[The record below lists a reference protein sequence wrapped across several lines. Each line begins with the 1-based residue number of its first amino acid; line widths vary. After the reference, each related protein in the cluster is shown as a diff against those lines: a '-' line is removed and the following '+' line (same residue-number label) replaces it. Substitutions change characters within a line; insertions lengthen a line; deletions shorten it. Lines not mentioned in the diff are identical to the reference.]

1 MPDIYDVCIIGG
13 GPSGHSASLYTSR
26 SMLKTILFEGI
37 DNPGGQLTK
46 TTEIENY
53 LGFPEG
59 IDGYEL
65 CNNFRRQSEKWGTYI
80 VSEYVERIKREE
92 KENLFSVYFDEM
104 NQYILTKSIIICT
117 GSFARVLKFEG
128 SEKYW
133 NKGITSCAV
142 CHGAL
147 PIFRNKPLFVI
158 GGGDTAM
165 EDALYL
171 SRYTNEVYIIHRRD
185 SFKASKVMQQRVFNN
200 NKIKILWN
208 SEIIK
213 AYGDDNNE
221 DMISMI
227 SVKNNKSDKITEY
240 KASGVFYAIGHEPCT
255 YFIRNSNININME
268 KDGYIITENDST
280 KTNIPGIFCAGDV
293 REKDKKFKQAI
304 VAAGTGCK
312 SALECIE
319 YLEYLED
326 LEN

>member
-1 MPDIYDVCIIGG
+1 MPDIYDVCVIGG
-13 GPSGHSASLYTSR
+13 GPAGHSAALYTSR
-26 SMLKTILFEGI
+26 SMLKTILFEGST
-37 DNPGGQLTK
+37 NPGGQLVQ
-46 TTEIENY
+46 TTEVENY

-65 CNNFRRQSEKWGTYI
+65 CDKFRKQSEKWGTYI
-80 VSEYVERIKREE
+80 VSEYVEKIKYED
-92 KENLFSVYFDEM
+92 KLYSVYFDDM
-104 NQYILTKSIIICT
+104 NQCILTKSIIVCT
-117 GSFARVLKFEG
+117 GSFARVLSFEG
-128 SEKYW
+128 SETYR

-171 SRYTNEVYIIHRRD
+171 SRYTDDVYIIHRRD
-185 SFKASKVMQQRVFNN
+185 TFRASKIMQQRVFNN

-208 SEIIK
+208 SEIVK
-213 AYGDDNNE
+213 AYNDNN
-221 DMISMI
+221 DNNMLSMI
-227 SVKNNKSDKITEY
+227 RVKNNKTNEIKDY

-255 YFIRNSNININME
+255 YFIRNSNININIDN
-268 KDGYIITENDST
+268 DGYIMTENDST

-293 REKDKKFKQAI
+293 RQKDKKFKQAI

-319 YLEYLED
+319 YLESLEL
-326 LEN
+326 LE

>member
-1 MPDIYDVCIIGG
+1 MPDIYDVCVIGG
-13 GPSGHSASLYTSR
+13 GPAGHSASLYTSR
-26 SMLKTILFEGI
+26 SMLKTILFEGLI
-37 DNPGGQLTK
+37 NPGGQLTQ
-46 TTEIENY
+46 TTEVENY

-65 CNNFRRQSEKWGTYI
+65 CNNFRKQSEKWNTYI
-80 VSEYVERIKREE
+80 ISEYVEKIKYEYEE
-92 KENLFSVYFDEM
+92 KIFSVYFDDM

-117 GSFARVLKFEG
+117 GSSAKLLSFEG
-128 SEKYW
+128 SKTYW

-171 SRYTNEVYIIHRRD
+171 SRYTNDVYIIHRRD
-185 SFKASKVMQQRVFNN
+185 TFKASKIMQQRVFNN
-200 NKIKILWN
+200 DKIKILWN

-213 AYGDDNNE
+213 AYGDSDN
-221 DMISMI
+221 DILSMLSMI
-227 SVKNNKSDKITEY
+227 SVKNNKTGEITNY

-255 YFIRNSNININME
+255 YFIKNSDININIDDE
-268 KDGYIITENDST
+268 GYIITENDST

-293 REKDKKFKQAI
+293 RQKDKKFKQAI

-319 YLEYLED
+319 YLESL
-326 LEN
+326 